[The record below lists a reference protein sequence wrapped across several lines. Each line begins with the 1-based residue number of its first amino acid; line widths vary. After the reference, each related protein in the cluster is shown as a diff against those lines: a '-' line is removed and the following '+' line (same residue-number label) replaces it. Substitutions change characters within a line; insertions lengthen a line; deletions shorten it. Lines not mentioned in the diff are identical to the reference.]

1 MIMSGEGSFKAAKGL
16 IRVLVAIADDA
27 IGSIQISGDFFMYP
41 EDALWDM
48 ERTLV
53 GVKTDRTAILSKVS
67 EFYRSTGVLTPGVE
81 PEDFA
86 EAIVRSVES
95 AE

>member
-1 MIMSGEGSFKAAKGL
+1 MAMSGEGSFKAAKGL
-16 IRVLVAIADDA
+16 IRVRVAIADDA

-53 GVKTDRTAILSKVS
+53 GAKKDRAAILSKVT
-67 EFYRSTGVLTPGVE
+67 EFYRNTGVLTPGVE
-81 PEDFA
+81 PEDFT
-86 EAIVRSVES
+86 EAIVRSVEA